1 MIILEAGINHFGKL
15 RLAKKILNFFLNSS
29 FSHLTFMIHTE
40 NFYNQFKKKNINFYL
55 PKNFYLK
62 ALEQAH
68 KKNKKIGLAVCDEK
82 SFFFFKEINF
92 DFYKLLSIAI
102 TNKKVINILNKK
114 KKEVYVSL
122 GKGTKENIKKC
133 INFFK
138 LKKKVKLIYT
148 SMSYSENDINL
159 ERISEL
165 RNLFSLKIG
174 YGHHHNNPLPLFLSS
189 YFNPSF
195 YFIYLKPEYKKGR
208 VYPDDNHAFFLNELE
223 TIKKNITI
231 SEKIIRKKKAK
242 IKIKLDAKKIHL

>member
-82 SFFFFKEINF
+82 SFFFYKEINF

-114 KKEVYVSL
+114 KRS
-122 GKGTKENIKKC
+122 IC
-133 INFFK
+133 
-138 LKKKVKLIYT
+138 
-148 SMSYSENDINL
+148 
-159 ERISEL
+159 
-165 RNLFSLKIG
+165 FS
-174 YGHHHNNPLPLFLSS
+174 
-189 YFNPSF
+189 
-195 YFIYLKPEYKKGR
+195 R
-208 VYPDDNHAFFLNELE
+208 
-223 TIKKNITI
+223 
-231 SEKIIRKKKAK
+231 
-242 IKIKLDAKKIHL
+242 